1 MSPIFQ
7 DLPKAIRNDTAA
19 WQQLFDASEPQNVAI
34 PGKFSELS
42 AFDKLLV
49 IRMIRPDKLIPA
61 VRIPCSLVLGL
72 AHMYPVEHLSTGALH
87 LFYQVVLSHRRRM
100 LPLF

>member
-1 MSPIFQ
+1 MCSEWITPKMWGEVCRAATMSPIFQ
-7 DLPKAIRNDTAA
+7 DLPKAIRNDTAT

-72 AHMYPVEHLSTGALH
+72 AHM
-87 LFYQVVLSHRRRM
+87 
-100 LPLF
+100 